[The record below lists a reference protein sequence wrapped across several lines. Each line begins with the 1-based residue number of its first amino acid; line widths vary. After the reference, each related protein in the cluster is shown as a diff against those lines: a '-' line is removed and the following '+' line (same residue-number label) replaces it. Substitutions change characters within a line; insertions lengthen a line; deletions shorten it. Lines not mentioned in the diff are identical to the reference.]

1 MTKDQIKKPTFKEN
15 VDSFVTQTSKIIRF
29 PKDVIEY
36 IKCGHSVMQ
45 VTVGVKIK
53 NTIRNFIGWRAV
65 HSEHRLP
72 SKGGIRFSSNVN
84 QDDTEA
90 LAALMTYKCAVV
102 NVPYG
107 GSKGSLK
114 INPNNYSEK
123 ELRAITKNYATKLA
137 KRGFLNPAL
146 NVPAPDIGTS
156 EKEMVWIMDAYRNLF
171 PEDINYLASVTG
183 KPVEYGGINGRDG
196 ATGRGVEETIRE
208 YFRHPGLVK
217 KINIKQKLK
226 DNLIVIQGF
235 GKVGR
240 SLSLDLYNRDQAKII
255 AVGDLTGYLINRQG
269 IDINKLSKHYL
280 KNKKINHFKGAKFI
294 KKALGVLLLNCDILI
309 PAATESV
316 ITLNNANKIKAKLII
331 EAANG
336 PITYRADQILNKRGI
351 DILPDIFVNA
361 GGVIVSYY
369 EWVKNISHIRFGR
382 LQRRFDEQK
391 MRNVIAAI
399 SKTTSKSISP
409 LLYKKITAGA
419 TEKDLAYSGLE
430 DTMREAFQEIL
441 SEKNKNKKL
450 NFRTAAYAI
459 ALKKLRKFH
468 DTVGVYG

>member
-1 MTKDQIKKPTFKEN
+1 MKKPTFKEN
-15 VDSFVTQTSKIIRF
+15 VDAFVTLTSKIIRI

-36 IKCGHSVMQ
+36 IKLSHSVIQ

-53 NTIRNFIGWRAV
+53 NTICNFIGWRAV

-72 SKGGIRFSSNVN
+72 SKGGIRFSSDVS

-102 NVPYG
+102 NVPFG

-123 ELRAITKNYATKLA
+123 ELRLITKNYATKLA
-137 KRGFLNPAL
+137 KKGFLNPAL

-156 EKEMVWIMDAYRNLF
+156 EKEMVWIMDAYKNLF
-171 PEDINYLASVTG
+171 PEDINYLACVTG
-183 KPVEYGGINGRDG
+183 KPVEHGGISGRDG
-196 ATGRGVEETIRE
+196 ATGRGAEEAIRE
-208 YFRHPGLVK
+208 YFRQPKLLK
-217 KINIKQKLK
+217 KTKLKEKLK
-226 DNLIVIQGF
+226 DNSIIIQGF
-235 GKVGR
+235 GKVGKT
-240 SLSLDLYNRDQAKII
+240 LALDLYNRDQGKII
-255 AVGDLTGYLINRQG
+255 AIGDASGYLINQYG

-280 KNKKINHFKGAKFI
+280 KNKKIDQFKGAKFI
-294 KKALGVLLLNCDILI
+294 KKAQDVLLLNCDILI

-316 ITLNNANKIKAKLII
+316 ITLNNVNKIKAKLII

-336 PITYRADQILNKRGI
+336 PITYRADQILNKRGVH
-351 DILPDIFVNA
+351 ILPDIFVNA
-361 GGVIVSYY
+361 GGVVVSYY

-391 MRNVIAAI
+391 MRDVIAAI
-399 SKTTSKSISP
+399 SKTTNKSISSS
-409 LLYKKITAGA
+409 LYKKITSAA

-441 SEKNKNKKL
+441 EEKNKNKKL

-468 DTVGVYG
+468 DTVGVYD

>member
-1 MTKDQIKKPTFKEN
+1 MKKPTFKEN
-15 VDSFVTQTSKIIRF
+15 VDSFVTLTSKIIRF

-36 IKCGHSVMQ
+36 IKYSHSIMQ

-53 NTIRNFIGWRAV
+53 NKICNFVGWRAV

-72 SKGGIRFSSNVN
+72 SKGGIRFSPNVN

-102 NVPYG
+102 NVPFG

-114 INPNNYSEK
+114 INPKNYSEK
-123 ELRAITKNYATKLA
+123 ELRLITKNYATKLA
-137 KRGFLNPAL
+137 KKGFLNPAL
-146 NVPAPDIGTS
+146 NVPAPDLGTS

-171 PEDINYLASVTG
+171 PEDINYTACVTG
-183 KPVEYGGINGRDG
+183 KPVEHGGIRGRDN

-208 YFRHPGLVK
+208 YFRHLKLLK
-217 KINIKQKLK
+217 KIKLKEKLK
-226 DNLIVIQGF
+226 DNSIVIQGF

-255 AVGDLTGYLINRQG
+255 AVGDFTGYLINRQG

-294 KKALGVLLLNCDILI
+294 KKASGVLLLNCDILI

-391 MRNVIAAI
+391 MRDVIAAI

-409 LLYKKITAGA
+409 LLYKKITSGA

-441 SEKNKNKKL
+441 KEKNKNKKL

-468 DTVGVYG
+468 DAVGMYS

>member
-1 MTKDQIKKPTFKEN
+1 MKKPTFKEN
-15 VDSFVTQTSKIIRF
+15 VDAFVTLTSKIIRI

-36 IKCGHSVMQ
+36 IKLSHSVIQ

-53 NTIRNFIGWRAV
+53 NTICNFIGWRAV

-72 SKGGIRFSSNVN
+72 SKGGIRFSSDVS

-102 NVPYG
+102 NVPFG

-123 ELRAITKNYATKLA
+123 ELRLITKNYATKLA
-137 KRGFLNPAL
+137 KKGFLNPAL

-171 PEDINYLASVTG
+171 PEDINYLACVTG
-183 KPVEYGGINGRDG
+183 KPVEHGGISGRDG
-196 ATGRGVEETIRE
+196 ATGRGAEEAIRE
-208 YFRHPGLVK
+208 YFRQPKLLK
-217 KINIKQKLK
+217 KTKLKEKLK
-226 DNLIVIQGF
+226 DNSIIIQGF
-235 GKVGR
+235 GKVGKT
-240 SLSLDLYNRDQAKII
+240 LALDLYNRDQGKII
-255 AVGDLTGYLINRQG
+255 AIGDASGYLINQYG

-280 KNKKINHFKGAKFI
+280 KNKKIDQFKGAKFI
-294 KKALGVLLLNCDILI
+294 KKAQDVLLLNCDILI

-316 ITLNNANKIKAKLII
+316 ITLNNVNKIKAKLII

-336 PITYRADQILNKRGI
+336 PITYRADQILNKRGVH
-351 DILPDIFVNA
+351 ILPDIFVNA
-361 GGVIVSYY
+361 GGVVVSYY

-391 MRNVIAAI
+391 MRDVIAAI
-399 SKTTSKSISP
+399 SKTTNKSISSS
-409 LLYKKITAGA
+409 LYKKITSAA

-441 SEKNKNKKL
+441 EEKNKNKKL

-468 DTVGVYG
+468 DTVGVYD

>member
-1 MTKDQIKKPTFKEN
+1 MKKPTFKEN
-15 VDSFVTQTSKIIRF
+15 VDSFVTLTGKIIRF

-36 IKCGHSVMQ
+36 IKLGHSVIQ

-53 NTIRNFIGWRAV
+53 NTICNFIGWRAV

-72 SKGGIRFSSNVN
+72 SKGGIRFSSDVS

-102 NVPYG
+102 NVPFG

-123 ELRAITKNYATKLA
+123 ELRLITKNYATKLA
-137 KRGFLNPAL
+137 KKGFLNPAL

-156 EKEMVWIMDAYRNLF
+156 EKEMVWIMDAYKNLF
-171 PEDINYLASVTG
+171 PEDINYLACVTG
-183 KPVEYGGINGRDG
+183 KPVEHGGISGRDG
-196 ATGRGVEETIRE
+196 ATGRGAEEAIRE
-208 YFRHPGLVK
+208 YFRQPKLLK
-217 KINIKQKLK
+217 KTKLKEKLK
-226 DNLIVIQGF
+226 DNSIIIQGF
-235 GKVGR
+235 GKVGKT
-240 SLSLDLYNRDQAKII
+240 LALDLYNRDQGKII
-255 AVGDLTGYLINRQG
+255 AIGDASGYLINQYG

-280 KNKKINHFKGAKFI
+280 KNKKIDQFKGAKFI
-294 KKALGVLLLNCDILI
+294 KKAQDVLLLNCDILI

-316 ITLNNANKIKAKLII
+316 ITLNNVNKIKAKLII

-336 PITYRADQILNKRGI
+336 PITYRADQILNKRGVH
-351 DILPDIFVNA
+351 ILPDIFVNA
-361 GGVIVSYY
+361 GGVVVSYY

-391 MRNVIAAI
+391 MRDVIAAI
-399 SKTTSKSISP
+399 SKTTNKSISSS
-409 LLYKKITAGA
+409 LYKKITSAA

-441 SEKNKNKKL
+441 EEKNKNKKL

>member
-1 MTKDQIKKPTFKEN
+1 VKKPTFKEN
-15 VDSFVTQTSKIIRF
+15 VDSFVTLTSKILRF
-29 PKDVIEY
+29 PKDLIEY
-36 IKCGHSVMQ
+36 IKCSHSVMQ
-45 VTVGVKIK
+45 VTVGAKIK
-53 NTIRNFIGWRAV
+53 NKICNFVGWRAV

-72 SKGGIRFSSNVN
+72 SKGGIRFSPNVS

-102 NVPYG
+102 NVPFG

-114 INPNNYSEK
+114 INPKDYSEN
-123 ELRAITKNYATKLA
+123 ELRQITKNYATKLA
-137 KRGFLNPAL
+137 KKGFLNPAL
-146 NVPAPDIGTS
+146 NVPAPDLGTS

-171 PEDINYLASVTG
+171 PEDINYTACVTG
-183 KPVEYGGINGRDG
+183 KPVEYGGIRGRDD

-208 YFRHPGLVK
+208 YFRHPKLIK
-217 KINIKQKLK
+217 KTKLK
-226 DNLIVIQGF
+226 EKLKNNSIVIQGF

-255 AVGDLTGYLINRQG
+255 AVGDLTGYLINSQG
-269 IDINKLSKHYL
+269 IDVNKLSQHYL
-280 KNKKINHFKGAKFI
+280 KNKKINNFKGAKFI
-294 KKALGVLLLNCDILI
+294 SKPANVLLLECDILI
-309 PAATESV
+309 PSATESV
-316 ITLNNANKIKAKLII
+316 ISLNNANKIKAKLIV

-391 MRNVIAAI
+391 MKDVMGIIETSTNKPIP
-399 SKTTSKSISP
+399 SK
-409 LLYKKITAGA
+409 LNKKITTGA

-430 DTMREAFQEIL
+430 DTMREAFQDIL
-441 SEKNKNKKL
+441 DEKNKNKKL

-459 ALKKLRKFH
+459 ALRKLRKFH
-468 DTVGVYG
+468 DTMGEYS

>member
-15 VDSFVTQTSKIIRF
+15 VDSFVTQTSKLIHF

-90 LAALMTYKCAVV
+90 LAALMTYKCAIV

-123 ELRAITKNYATKLA
+123 ELCAITKNYATKLA
-137 KRGFLNPAL
+137 KKGFLNPAL

-171 PEDINYLASVTG
+171 PEDINYTACVTG
-183 KPVEYGGINGRDG
+183 KPVEHGGIRGRDN

-208 YFRHPGLVK
+208 YFRP
-217 KINIKQKLK
+217 
-226 DNLIVIQGF
+226 
-235 GKVGR
+235 
-240 SLSLDLYNRDQAKII
+240 
-255 AVGDLTGYLINRQG
+255 
-269 IDINKLSKHYL
+269 
-280 KNKKINHFKGAKFI
+280 
-294 KKALGVLLLNCDILI
+294 
-309 PAATESV
+309 
-316 ITLNNANKIKAKLII
+316 
-331 EAANG
+331 
-336 PITYRADQILNKRGI
+336 
-351 DILPDIFVNA
+351 
-361 GGVIVSYY
+361 VSYTHLTLPT
-369 EWVKNISHIRFGR
+369 N
-382 LQRRFDEQK
+382 
-391 MRNVIAAI
+391 
-399 SKTTSKSISP
+399 
-409 LLYKKITAGA
+409 
-419 TEKDLAYSGLE
+419 
-430 DTMREAFQEIL
+430 RE
-441 SEKNKNKKL
+441 
-450 NFRTAAYAI
+450 
-459 ALKKLRKFH
+459 
-468 DTVGVYG
+468 V

>member
-1 MTKDQIKKPTFKEN
+1 MKKPSFKEN
-15 VDSFVTQTSKIIRF
+15 VDSFVILTSKIIRF
-29 PKDVIEY
+29 PKDVIEHLKY
-36 IKCGHSVMQ
+36 CHSVMQ
-45 VTVGVKIK
+45 VTVSVKVK
-53 NTIRNFIGWRAV
+53 NKICNFVGWRAV

-72 SKGGIRFSSNVN
+72 SKGGIRFSPNVS

-114 INPNNYSEK
+114 INPKDYSEK

-137 KRGFLNPAL
+137 KKGFLNPAL
-146 NVPAPDIGTS
+146 NVPAPDLGTS

-171 PEDINYLASVTG
+171 PEDINYTACVTG
-183 KPVEYGGINGRDG
+183 KPVEHGGIRGRDN

-208 YFRHPGLVK
+208 YFRHPKLLK
-217 KINIKQKLK
+217 KTKLKEKLK
-226 DNLIVIQGF
+226 DNSIVIQGF

-255 AVGDLTGYLINRQG
+255 AIGDLTGYLINRQG

-280 KNKKINHFKGAKFI
+280 KNKKIDKFKGAKFI
-294 KKALGVLLLNCDILI
+294 NKPTNVLLLDCDILV
-309 PAATESV
+309 PSATESV
-316 ITLNNANKIKAKLII
+316 ITLNNVNKIKAKLIV

-336 PITYRADQILNKRGI
+336 PITYRADQILNKRGVH
-351 DILPDIFVNA
+351 ILPDIFVNA
-361 GGVIVSYY
+361 GGVVVSYY

-391 MRNVIAAI
+391 MRDVIAAI

-409 LLYKKITAGA
+409 LLYKKITSGA

-441 SEKNKNKKL
+441 DEKNKNKKL

-459 ALKKLRKFH
+459 ALRKLRKFH
-468 DTVGVYG
+468 DAVGIYS

>member
-1 MTKDQIKKPTFKEN
+1 MTKEQIKKPTFKEN

-123 ELRAITKNYATKLA
+123 ELRTITKNYATKLA
-137 KRGFLNPAL
+137 KKGFLNPAL

-171 PEDINYLASVTG
+171 PEDINYTACVTG
-183 KPVEYGGINGRDG
+183 KPVEHGGIRGRDN

-208 YFRHPGLVK
+208 YFRHPKLLK
-217 KINIKQKLK
+217 KTKLKEKLK
-226 DNLIVIQGF
+226 DNSIVIQGF
-235 GKVGR
+235 GKVGK

-269 IDINKLSKHYL
+269 IDIKKLSKHYL
-280 KNKKINHFKGAKFI
+280 KNKKLII
-294 KKALGVLLLNCDILI
+294 SKALSL
-309 PAATESV
+309 
-316 ITLNNANKIKAKLII
+316 
-331 EAANG
+331 
-336 PITYRADQILNKRGI
+336 
-351 DILPDIFVNA
+351 
-361 GGVIVSYY
+361 
-369 EWVKNISHIRFGR
+369 
-382 LQRRFDEQK
+382 
-391 MRNVIAAI
+391 
-399 SKTTSKSISP
+399 
-409 LLYKKITAGA
+409 
-419 TEKDLAYSGLE
+419 
-430 DTMREAFQEIL
+430 
-441 SEKNKNKKL
+441 
-450 NFRTAAYAI
+450 
-459 ALKKLRKFH
+459 LKKLQACYYLI
-468 DTVGVYG
+468 VIY